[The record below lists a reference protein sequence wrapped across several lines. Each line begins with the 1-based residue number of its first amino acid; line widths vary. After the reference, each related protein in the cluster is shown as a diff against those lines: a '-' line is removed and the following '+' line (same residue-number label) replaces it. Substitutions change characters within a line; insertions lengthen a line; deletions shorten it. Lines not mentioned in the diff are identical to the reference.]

1 MTRTDTTLT
10 DPNPLSLIKGN
21 WVLVMITVIGMLL
34 RLYNLGK
41 KSLWLDE
48 AVIFWV
54 SQSDIREILSQ
65 NALLNSAPPLYV
77 LLIHIVSWLGQS
89 EVVLRSFSWL
99 SGTLAIPSI
108 YILCRWLMSKPAAL
122 ICAFIFAIAPIQ
134 VHYSQE
140 LREYSLAVLLAI
152 WIVYFYLLFERS
164 RKLGGLI
171 GFTVISSIG
180 IFTQYGLSL
189 LILAINVIFFL
200 NWLTTNRKFRLVIH
214 WAAAQAF
221 LLLIV
226 GAVYWLSLKDQLVQ
240 GGFGSFYLSNGYWN
254 TGAGWLG
261 GLPSFLTKNTLQIL
275 DYLFPVW
282 LPIWAILILLGV
294 LSAFKT
300 KCGTIFIGVFAASLF
315 IVFLSS
321 VLKYYPYL
329 AGRQILYLSPLF
341 YIVLAF
347 GFEKISQFRR
357 SWVWAGL
364 LIVIFGYIG
373 FRGTFQY
380 LNDPGAEELRPIVS
394 TLMELIEP
402 NDQIYIYYSTEPA
415 FQYYYRHPRNRII
428 QGIKSREDPLGYNE
442 QLKPYLEQPNR
453 IWLVFS
459 HCVLGECEM
468 IANFAAT
475 IRPVEKIQTES
486 GAWLY
491 LAN

>member
-1 MTRTDTTLT
+1 
-10 DPNPLSLIKGN
+10 
-21 WVLVMITVIGMLL
+21 MISVIGMLL

-48 AVIFWV
+48 AVIFWI
-54 SQSDIREILSQ
+54 SQGEIGKILSQ
-65 NALLNSAPPLYV
+65 NASLNSAPPLYV
-77 LLIHIVSWLGQS
+77 LLIHIVSGFSQS
-89 EVVLRSFSWL
+89 EAVLRSLSWL

-108 YILCRWLMSKPAAL
+108 YILCRQLMSKQAAL

-140 LREYSLAVLLAI
+140 LREYSLAILLAI
-152 WIVYFYLLFERS
+152 WIIYFYLRFERRS
-164 RKLGGLI
+164 ELRWLI
-171 GFTVISSIG
+171 GFTVISSFG

-189 LILAINVIFFL
+189 LILAINIIFFL
-200 NWLTTNRKFRLVIH
+200 NWLTTNRSFPIVMK
-214 WAAAQAF
+214 WAMAQAF

-226 GAVYWLSLKDQLVQ
+226 GAVYLLALKDQLVE
-240 GGFGSFYLSNGYWN
+240 GGFGLFYLSSGYWN
-254 TGAGWLG
+254 NGTGWLG
-261 GLPSFLTKNTLQIL
+261 GLPSFLTNNTIQIL
-275 DYLFPVW
+275 KYLFPVW
-282 LPIWAILILLGV
+282 LLIWALLIFLGI

-300 KCGTIFIGVFAASLF
+300 KSGKILIGVFAASLVV
-315 IVFLSS
+315 VFLSS
-321 VLKYYPYL
+321 VMNYYPYL
-329 AGRQILYLSPLF
+329 ASRQILYLSPLF

-347 GFEKISQFRR
+347 GFEKISQFRP
-357 SWVWAGL
+357 SWVWLGL
-364 LIVIFGYIG
+364 LMVIFGYIG
-373 FRGTFQY
+373 FHGTFKY
-380 LNDPGAEELRPIVS
+380 LTEPGTEELRPIVN
-394 TLMELIEP
+394 TLMERIEP
-402 NDQIYIYYSTEPA
+402 NDQIYIYYSAEPA
-415 FQYYYRHPRNRII
+415 FQYYYRQPQNLII
-428 QGIKSREDPLGYNE
+428 QGIKSREDPLGYSG